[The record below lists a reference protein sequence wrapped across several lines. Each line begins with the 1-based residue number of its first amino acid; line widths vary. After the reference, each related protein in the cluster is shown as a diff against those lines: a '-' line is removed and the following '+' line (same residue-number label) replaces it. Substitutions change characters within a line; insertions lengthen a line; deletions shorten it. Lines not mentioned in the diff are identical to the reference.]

1 MSFFHRGWCHHKFQ
15 AIWFNSCQKNF
26 VLTDCIF
33 SFGFITFVIC
43 FRARMTQLIGTT
55 VLFDLSVWEKKT
67 ESWRKLLQE
76 YILWN
81 VSKYGVFSV
90 PYFPAFG
97 LNTERYAVSL
107 RIQSEC
113 GKIRTRKNSLFGH
126 FWRSDNYLKTR
137 KVEIKISFQHMNL
150 VVSYMKIDI
159 IKKRCVSIRYDR
171 SRRVGTDTIKPI
183 DTWAVAPFI
192 ACNIYSSVW
201 NAIL

>member
-55 VLFDLSVWEKKT
+55 VLFDLSVWAKKT

-81 VSKYGVFSV
+81 VSKYGVFTGL
-90 PYFPAFG
+90 YFPAFG
-97 LNTERYAVSL
+97 LNTERHWVFLL
-107 RIQSEC
+107 RI
-113 GKIRTRKNSLFGH
+113 FP
-126 FWRSDNYLKTR
+126 RSDWIRKDNEFFLVRILPQLDWIRRDTQCLSVFSLNAGKYGPEKTLYL
-137 KVEIKISFQHMNL
+137 
-150 VVSYMKIDI
+150 
-159 IKKRCVSIRYDR
+159 
-171 SRRVGTDTIKPI
+171 DTF
-183 DTWAVAPFI
+183 D
-192 ACNIYSSVW
+192 SVTST
-201 NAIL
+201 